1 MKKIKIFAAIIFV
14 QLVAVLALTVYNNSS
29 LSKAVVWNVSDY
41 KLTAVKLHGADG
53 EQLEKL
59 NSEIRAKLDSFTTDE
74 NAPAFSTYTVL
85 SDSKNMSVV
94 EITTD
99 LREYD
104 EAKNSFATVGQV
116 KSRLFVF
123 VDNGEVKTDWQKQST
138 LSKVIGNSEE

>member
-1 MKKIKIFAAIIFV
+1 MKKIKIFAVIIFV

-41 KLTAVKLHGADG
+41 KLAAVKLHGADG

-59 NSEIRAKLDSFTTDE
+59 NSEIQAKLGSFTTNE

-85 SDSKNMSVV
+85 SDGKNMSMV

-104 EAKNSFATVGQV
+104 EAKNSFTTVGQV
-116 KSRLFVF
+116 KNRLFVF
-123 VDNGEVKTDWQKQST
+123 VDNGEVKTDWQEQST